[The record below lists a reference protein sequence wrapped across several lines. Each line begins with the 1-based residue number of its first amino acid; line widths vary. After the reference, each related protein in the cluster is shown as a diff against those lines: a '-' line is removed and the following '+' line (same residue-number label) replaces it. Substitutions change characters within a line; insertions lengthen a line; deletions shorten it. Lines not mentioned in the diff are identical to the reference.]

1 MNPVSKK
8 LLLLCIIAVIAIFLI
23 IAVVYLN
30 SSGKYLNLAS
40 VFDPNYSKT
49 QPLINVLPLSNS
61 KQAIIVTVADVS
73 DKDGTITVFEKTGN
87 KKWKQLWTY
96 PCVVGILGVNANRH
110 EGDLTTPEGIYG
122 FLFEFG
128 SADNPGTKM
137 EYRKTQPGDYWSALE
152 TQSEY
157 NTWVHYDGDDPI
169 ERFGFDRYEDLYAQP
184 LYKYAAALDFNYY
197 EDSKVVGKGNAIFL
211 HIAPPG
217 GGGTGGC
224 IALSEEGLV
233 QILKWMDPAREPKIC
248 IGTETYLRG
257 LK

>member
-1 MNPVSKK
+1 MEHFTKK
-8 LLLLCIIAVIAIFLI
+8 LLLICIIAIIAIFSIIAVI
-23 IAVVYLN
+23 
-30 SSGKYLNLAS
+30 YLNLSDKHFSLGSA
-40 VFDPNYSKT
+40 FNPNYSKT
-49 QPLINVLPLSNS
+49 QPLINALPLGNS

-73 DKDGTITVFEKTGN
+73 DKNGTMKVYEKNKN
-87 KKWKQLWTY
+87 KKWKQLWEY
-96 PCVVGILGVNANRH
+96 PCVVGILGVNDNRH

-137 EYRKTQPGDYWSALE
+137 EYRKTQPGDYWSAHK
-152 TQSEY
+152 TQTEY
-157 NTWVHYDGDDPI
+157 NTWVHYDGDDPV
-169 ERFGFDRYEDLYAQP
+169 ERFGFDSYEDLYAEP

-224 IALSEEGLV
+224 IALNEDGLV
-233 QILKWMDPAREPKIC
+233 QILK
-248 IGTETYLRG
+248 
-257 LK
+257 